1 MLTRPILLI
10 AMILGM
16 FVPTGADAQ
25 VVITF
30 AAKRGDPTALLQIP
44 HGYMRITGTT
54 ESGEAIDRTLG
65 LMPSEGSNLLLFG
78 QRVAAEIVDSPASM
92 VEWDRV
98 QPFIS
103 VQIPDTTLDAIIV
116 RLRSWS
122 AGENGGYGLYTD
134 NCIAFVGDMART
146 IGLRTPPGR
155 HLSPSGF
162 MRDLAAMNP
171 PGSVPG
177 VLPSP
182 VPNPAPEDISPHDP
196 GIAGPETAPVEID
209 TAPPSAGPPPSLEL
223 ESEPVQRETGDQP

>member
-1 MLTRPILLI
+1 MLTRPILLM
-10 AMILGM
+10 ALVLGISL
-16 FVPTGADAQ
+16 PTGAEAQ

-44 HGYMRITGTT
+44 HSYMRITGTT

-65 LMPSEGSNLLLFG
+65 LMPSESSNLMLFG
-78 QRVAAEIVDSPASM
+78 KRVAAEIVDSPASM

-103 VQIPDTTLDAIIV
+103 VQIPDTTLDAVIV

-122 AGENGGYGLYTD
+122 SGENGGYGLYTD
-134 NCIAFVGDMART
+134 NCIAFIGDIART

-162 MRDLAAMNP
+162 MRDLAEMNP

-177 VLPSP
+177 VLSSP
-182 VPNPAPEDISPHDP
+182 VPNPTPEDKPPTDPEGARPGPAVVQNVTDPPAPGSP
-196 GIAGPETAPVEID
+196 
-209 TAPPSAGPPPSLEL
+209 
-223 ESEPVQRETGDQP
+223 